1 MLWRWEAWTPTAQLS
16 DEVGREVEYTGRGEQ
31 CQETSVRNALHS
43 CRSATVLGASD
54 YLVSSKGDL
63 RAYREFEQ
71 LVEIAVA
78 NSGKIEPSL
87 GRVALLPSRSVL
99 ELSEDSWWASVV
111 HVVGRV

>member
-1 MLWRWEAWTPTAQLS
+1 MAVGSMDTYS
-16 DEVGREVEYTGRGEQ
+16 DEVGREVEYTG
-31 CQETSVRNALHS
+31 
-43 CRSATVLGASD
+43 CRSATVPAKEGLTDCFYIDLGASD
-54 YLVSSKGDL
+54 YLVSSKGDP

-87 GRVALLPSRSVL
+87 GQVALLPGRSVL

-111 HVVGRV
+111 SVVGRV